1 MLRGAI
7 SGFGEVA
14 AAAHLPGWRSRPDA
28 AIVAIHDPVSAR
40 RHHAI
45 NVAKNARIYDDLD
58 LMLDGEALDFVD
70 IASPPIF
77 HAAAIR
83 KALDAGAHVL
93 VEKPLC
99 LTAAEFEE
107 LAALAMKRS
116 RVLMCVHN
124 WKHAPAY
131 RRARELIESGRLGDL
146 RYISLV
152 RMRSGAAGAGG
163 SSVGGERWRLAAK
176 TGGGILIDHGWHVFY
191 LAQWLTGGAA
201 PVAISAHLGFPP
213 ASTTADPID
222 DRPPAE
228 SPGNRVTADPVD
240 DLADLLIEFPGG
252 RIANLHLSWRSPVR
266 RTSALIYGDHA
277 MLEIEGDRI
286 TLTPRSGTVEDH
298 SVTDI
303 PDDSYHSAWFAGMAA
318 EVEQAIAEG
327 PAGPTVLVNQAEV
340 RTALALT
347 EAARRSAGEGV
358 RITKEL

>member
-1 MLRGAI
+1 VLRGAI
-7 SGFGEVA
+7 SGFGAVA
-14 AAAHLPGWRSRPDA
+14 AAAHLPGWRSRPDV

-58 LMLDGEALDFVD
+58 LMLDGEGLDFVD
-70 IASPPIF
+70 IASPPVF

-83 KALDAGAHVL
+83 RALDAGAHVL

-99 LTAAEFEE
+99 LTPAEFEE
-107 LAALAMKRS
+107 LAALAAKRS

-146 RYISLV
+146 RYLSLV
-152 RMRSGAAGAGG
+152 RMRNGAAGAGG

-191 LAQWLTGGAA
+191 LAQWLMGGAA
-201 PVAISAHLGFPP
+201 PVAISAHLGFLP
-213 ASTTADPID
+213 APTTIDPVNNHV
-222 DRPPAE
+222 AVE
-228 SPGNRVTADPVD
+228 SPGGHVTADAVD
-240 DLADLLIEFPGG
+240 DLADLLVEFPGG
-252 RIANLHLSWRSPVR
+252 RIANLHMSWRSPVR
-266 RTSALIYGDHA
+266 RTSALIYGDRA
-277 MLEIEGDRI
+277 MLEIDGDRM
-286 TLTPRSGTVEDH
+286 TLTLRSGAVEDH

-340 RTALALT
+340 RAALALT
-347 EAARRSAGEGV
+347 EASRRSATAGV
-358 RITKEL
+358 RVKIG